1 MAEATT
7 HEDLHADGAADVPA
21 RIFLIHNWVSW
32 VGFFIVCAALLGM
45 LTFVLFNVVAPSTNP
60 YVDIVG
66 YMVMP
71 GALIIGM
78 TIVPA
83 GMLIKFLRLRK
94 TTPRHL
100 LAYNLR
106 LDLSRPAHRRAMTVF
121 VGVSAFVMLP
131 VLGVSS
137 YHGYHYTDST
147 EFCAKACHSV
157 MEPQGVTHAAS
168 SHARVACAECHI
180 GSGADWFV
188 KSKLS
193 GTRQV
198 IAVARESYS
207 RPIPPAITELRPA
220 RDTCE
225 QCHWPARFF
234 GSQLREI
241 VRYSSDEDNSRRV
254 LRLLVKT
261 GGADEST
268 GRIEGIHMH
277 MALAG
282 RIEYVAV
289 DHDLQDIPWVR
300 YIDDDGT
307 ERIFRSDGLRA
318 SDARPTGIVRGIDC
332 MDCHNRSAHY
342 MRPPQES
349 MDLLLESGRID
360 RSLPFIKRESVA
372 VLAAPHADTDS
383 ARAAIESRLAAFYQT
398 EYPEVWREKEPAVR
412 AAITAV
418 QDAYGR
424 TTFPRMKV
432 DWRTYPDNVGHMNS
446 PGCFRCHDGRHVD
459 DQGVAISSDCEVC
472 HTFLNPVDHVD
483 GAIREGR
490 FYHHMP
496 LAMHENL
503 RCNQCHTGGPI
514 TSCRDC
520 HASGEWLDNW
530 KSGVFVP
537 DSSNGPPAAP

>member
-1 MAEATT
+1 MS
-7 HEDLHADGAADVPA
+7 DIPVQVDPPA
-21 RIFLIHNWVSW
+21 SSDPSVDPRIFLIHNWISW
-32 VGFFIVCAALLGM
+32 VGFFVVCSSLLGM
-45 LTFVLFNVVAPSTNP
+45 LTFVLFSFVAPSTNP

-66 YMVMP
+66 YMVLP

-78 TIVPA
+78 IVVPA
-83 GMLIKFLRLRK
+83 GMVIKYLRLRR
-94 TTPRHL
+94 TTPKHL

-106 LDLSRPAHRRAMTVF
+106 LDLSMPGHRKAMTAF
-121 VGVSAFVMLP
+121 VLVSGFVMLP

-157 MEPQGVTHAAS
+157 MEPQGLTHTAS
-168 SHARVACAECHI
+168 PHARVTCAECHI
-180 GSGADWFV
+180 GSGAGWFV
-188 KSKLS
+188 QSKLS

-225 QCHWPARFF
+225 QCHWPAKFF
-234 GSQLREI
+234 GSQLSEI
-241 VRYSSDEDNSRRV
+241 VRYSSDEANSRRV

-261 GGADEST
+261 GGADEAT
-268 GRIEGIHMH
+268 GRVEGIHMH

-300 YIDDDGT
+300 YIDDDGVA
-307 ERIFRSDGLRA
+307 RIFRSDGRKG
-318 SDARPTGIVRGIDC
+318 SDPRPDGIVRGIDC

-349 MDLLLESGRID
+349 MDLLLESGRVD
-360 RSLPFIKRESVA
+360 RSLPFIKREAVA
-372 VLAAPHADTDS
+372 ALAMPHADVP
-383 ARAAIESRLAAFYQT
+383 AAKAHIESALTTFYQSQF
-398 EYPEVWREKEPAVR
+398 PEVWKANEPAIL
-412 AAITAV
+412 AAVEAV
-418 QDAYGR
+418 KDAYTR
-424 TTFPRMKV
+424 NTFPGMKV

-459 DQGVAISSDCEVC
+459 DRGVSISSDCQVC
-472 HTFLNPVDHVD
+472 HTFLNPVEGVD
-483 GAIREGR
+483 GAIKEGR
-490 FYHHMP
+490 FFHHMP

-514 TSCRDC
+514 ASCKDC
-520 HASGEWLDNW
+520 HATGEWLDDW

-537 DSSNGPPAAP
+537 KPE